1 MLRRLSDV
9 TIGSI
14 EKFLNIGGKESSEKK
29 RKFIISEGESE
40 GEVVDNVADKEVIRG
55 SSLIYVCMCNIV
67 IESWIRNEEIKR
79 ILGFINRSSLY

>member
-14 EKFLNIGGKESSEKK
+14 EKFLNISGKKSSEKK

-40 GEVVDNVADKEVIRG
+40 GEGVVDYEGGADKEVKTIRG
-55 SSLIYVCMCNIV
+55 SLIYV
-67 IESWIRNEEIKR
+67 
-79 ILGFINRSSLY
+79 